1 MRNAVWAAERTDV
14 RGLVNAQGRGQVAD
28 DAAFAEFYEA
38 AYPGLVAELY
48 VYTGSRHEAEEVVQ
62 EAFIRAWSHW
72 RRIHSYDRPRMW
84 VARVAY
90 RLAVSRWRKART
102 SLTGWL
108 RHGPPPDVA
117 GPDAAPVALVTA
129 LQKKIPAA
137 QRRALVL
144 HHMAGYAVAEIAALE
159 EVPEG
164 TVKARP
170 SRGRRRLAGLLA
182 DDRPG
187 RQAVGHD

>member
-1 MRNAVWAAERTDV
+1 MGARER
-14 RGLVNAQGRGQVAD
+14 GPVAD

-38 AYPGLVAELY
+38 VYPGLVAELH
-48 VYTGSRHEAEEVVQ
+48 VYTGSRAEAEEVVQ

-72 RRIHSYDRPRMW
+72 RRISSYDRPRMW

-102 SLTGWL
+102 SLAGWL
-108 RHGPPPDVA
+108 RHGPPPDVP
-117 GPDAAPVALVTA
+117 GPEAAPVALLAA
-129 LQKKIPAA
+129 LQQVPNA

-144 HHMAGYAVAEIAALE
+144 HHMAGYSVAEIAE
-159 EVPEG
+159 MEGVPDG
-164 TVKARP
+164 TVKARL

-182 DDRPG
+182 DDEPG
-187 RQAVGHD
+187 KERVRHD